1 MTMRLA
7 GASPPLLRTGKQYVL
22 VPTMSMAEEGL
33 RFFQNNVSLIRTPLE
48 ELTTIPKPRSRL
60 RAP

>member
-33 RFFQNNVSLIRTPLE
+33 RFFPEQCFSYPDPAGRAHDNPQ
-48 ELTTIPKPRSRL
+48 TT
-60 RAP
+60 